1 MNICYLDFWP
11 GFDSNCNWF
20 NLLFREAL
28 DNIKINFNS
37 APEEADIIMFSSFGS
52 QNLNYKNSRA
62 VKLFYTGENERANLS
77 VADYSLSF
85 DYDSHDGRNFR
96 LPHWYMY
103 VNWWDEPNFPHA
115 RISKERLFKK
125 YDPEEVFSRKE
136 FCSIIIGNPV
146 RNRIEVAQKLDT
158 FKPVHGYGRVFTR
171 PYSGCKVDLME
182 KYRYNICFENSIYPG
197 YVTEKLFHALY
208 MNTIPI
214 YWGSPTVEMDFNS
227 KAFISRHNYET
238 DVDMLEHIISL
249 DTNDD
254 NYNEMLS
261 QPILNPNNKV
271 LDLNRFNTW
280 FDNNV
285 YRGVINK

>member
-197 YVTEKLFHALY
+197 YVTEKLLEAKVAGC
-208 MNTIPI
+208 IPI
-214 YWGSPTVEMDFNS
+214 YYGTETVNTDFNEKCFINFASYSSNEELLQEIIELENNPS
-227 KAFISRHNYET
+227 KFKQIVSEPLFNEPPNLEKLYQFIRSA
-238 DVDMLEHIISL
+238 LKI
-249 DTNDD
+249 
-254 NYNEMLS
+254 NE
-261 QPILNPNNKV
+261 
-271 LDLNRFNTW
+271 
-280 FDNNV
+280 
-285 YRGVINK
+285 

>member
-1 MNICYLDFWP
+1 MNISYLDFWP

-28 DNIKINFNS
+28 KGVEINFNS
-37 APEEADIIMFSSFGS
+37 APEEADIIMFSGFGS
-52 QNLNYKNSRA
+52 QNIHYKNSKA
-62 VKLFYTGENERANLS
+62 VKIFYTGENERSNLS

-103 VNWWDEPNFPHA
+103 VNWWDEPNFSHA

-125 YDPEEVFSRKE
+125 HDPEEVFSRKE

-158 FKPVHGYGRVFTR
+158 FKPVHGYGRVFAR

-197 YVTEKLFHALY
+197 YITEKLLEAKVAGC
-208 MNTIPI
+208 IPI
-214 YWGSPTVEMDFNS
+214 YYGTETVNTDFNEKCFINFANYSSNEELLQEIIELENNPS
-227 KAFISRHNYET
+227 KFKQIAAEPLFNESPNLKKLYQFIR
-238 DVDMLEHIISL
+238 VALKI
-249 DTNDD
+249 
-254 NYNEMLS
+254 NE
-261 QPILNPNNKV
+261 
-271 LDLNRFNTW
+271 
-280 FDNNV
+280 
-285 YRGVINK
+285 

>member
-52 QNLNYKNSRA
+52 QNFNYKNSRA

-158 FKPVHGYGRVFTR
+158 FKPVHGYGRVFAR

-197 YVTEKLFHALY
+197 YVTEKLLEAKVAGC
-208 MNTIPI
+208 IPI
-214 YWGSPTVEMDFNS
+214 YYGTETVNTDFNEKCFINFASYSSNEELLQEIIELENNLS
-227 KAFISRHNYET
+227 KFKQIASEPLFNEPPNLEKLYQFIRSA
-238 DVDMLEHIISL
+238 LKI
-249 DTNDD
+249 
-254 NYNEMLS
+254 NE
-261 QPILNPNNKV
+261 
-271 LDLNRFNTW
+271 
-280 FDNNV
+280 
-285 YRGVINK
+285 